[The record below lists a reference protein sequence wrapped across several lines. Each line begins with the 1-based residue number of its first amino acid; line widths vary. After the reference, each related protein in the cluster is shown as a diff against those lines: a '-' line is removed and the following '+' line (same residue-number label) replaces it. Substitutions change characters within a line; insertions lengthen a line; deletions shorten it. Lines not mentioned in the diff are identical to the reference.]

1 VAGWLSAA
9 LRAPTLGAACAC
21 VLVFTPVLT
30 PVWAQAG
37 PAICSTHPA
46 AAQTAACAAQV
57 FAEAEETI
65 AVLFADVRRAL
76 SAHER
81 PQLSQEHSAWRRERG
96 RRCPAPPKSGLT
108 ANSEAQH
115 YACLTRE
122 TQARRQGVMRW
133 LSMDSP
139 ATLP

>member
-1 VAGWLSAA
+1 MAGWLSAA
-9 LRAPTLGAACAC
+9 LRAPAVGAACAC
-21 VLVFTPVLT
+21 VLAFTPVST

-37 PAICSTHPA
+37 NAGCSASPA
-46 AAQTAACAAQV
+46 AAQPAACAAQV
-57 FAEAEETI
+57 FAEADETI

-81 PQLSQEHSAWRRERG
+81 PQLSKEHSAWRRERD
-96 RRCPAPPKSGLT
+96 RRCPAPPKAALT
-108 ANSEAQH
+108 ADSEAQQ
-115 YACLTRE
+115 YACLIRE
-122 TQARRQGVMRW
+122 TQARRQGLMRW

>member
-1 VAGWLSAA
+1 MAGRLSAD
-9 LRAPTLGAACAC
+9 LRALAVGAAAC
-21 VLVFTPVLT
+21 VCLLVGT

-37 PAICSTHPA
+37 DAGCSASP
-46 AAQTAACAAQV
+46 TAEQSEACAAQA
-57 FAEAEETI
+57 FAEADETI

-81 PQLSQEHSAWRRERG
+81 PQLSKEHAAWLRERE
-96 RRCPAPPKSGLT
+96 RRCPAPSKSAAAADGL
-108 ANSEAQH
+108 AQKH
-115 YACLTRE
+115 TCLTRE
-122 TQARRQGVMRW
+122 TQARRQGLMRW

>member
-1 VAGWLSAA
+1 MAGWLSAH
-9 LRAPTLGAACAC
+9 LRAPLVGAAFTCA
-21 VLVFTPVLT
+21 LAAS

-37 PAICSTHPA
+37 GAGCNTSPA
-46 AAQTAACAAQV
+46 AHQSAACAAQA
-57 FAEAEETI
+57 FAEADDTI

-81 PQLSQEHSAWRRERG
+81 PQISKEQAAWLRQRDL
-96 RRCPAPPKSGLT
+96 RCPAPSKAALATDGL
-108 ANSEAQH
+108 ARQH
-115 YACLTRE
+115 DCLTKE
-122 TQARRQGVMRW
+122 TLARRQGLLRW